1 MLKHNLISISMECL
15 RDPTTDLE
23 MRELI
28 LMFLVNM
35 TRDEKGAS
43 VIMQEGEEVEGLHV
57 RRLFN
62 W

>member
-1 MLKHNLISISMECL
+1 MMKANMISISMEVL
-15 RDPTTDLE
+15 RDPSTDLE

-43 VIMQEGEEVEGLHV
+43 LIMQEGEEVEGLHV